1 MTSMALLH
9 LKRAAIRMETAVR
22 VQPEMVFMAA
32 SAVLILVRVEMAVIM
47 STILKTAIWA
57 IWEIF
62 LEIFS
67 EICSMAKAAV
77 ALADR
82 AEVLTVRAFIARVT
96 LEVLAEE
103 VHRQKEV
110 IFTQR

>member
-57 IWEIF
+57 IF
-62 LEIFS
+62 LEISS

-96 LEVLAEE
+96 LEALEEE

>member
-32 SAVLILVRVEMAVIM
+32 SAVLILVRTAMADIVNI
-47 STILKTAIWA
+47 ILKMA
-57 IWEIF
+57 IWETWAIF
-62 LEIFS
+62 SVISS

-96 LEVLAEE
+96 LEALEEE